1 MSEYCRDDFGLVEQ
15 ADDDFKMWQ
24 GLVGPHYTPSVSED
38 GTLSWT
44 NNGGLQNPPAK
55 NITGPEG
62 KGLQIS
68 GIVAEVSDLP
78 ETAESGTVYLVGT
91 ESPYEGYLFIDTWND
106 IGELAIGPQGPQGPQ
121 GEQGEPGEPGEP
133 GPAGPAGAKGDQG
146 DQGLPGETGPTG
158 PQGQTGPP
166 GIIVQT
172 TAPSTDE
179 KVWLDPDEDTSAVV
193 PEIYATTD
201 ADVYNMGDEY
211 LSAESVYDR
220 TLGKTQEEINS
231 DALPTALKSTE
242 ITVSSGWAVEEN
254 HVYKVGHMV
263 TGVLILKTTAEWSA
277 NNNNAVV
284 ELGSKFYPLLYH
296 MFPACVTE
304 GLWQNTAL
312 ATNVAYLSIIG
323 KLVCNWGSAIPSGRY
338 IKFAFCYATA

>member
-1 MSEYCRDDFGLVEQ
+1 MSNCCDRFVMIEGEDDSFET
-15 ADDDFKMWQ
+15 WQ
-24 GLVGPHYTPSVSED
+24 GLRGPYYTPHIDEN
-38 GTLSWT
+38 GNLTWT

-68 GIVAEVSDLP
+68 GIVAEVSELP

-106 IGELAIGPQGPQGPQ
+106 IGALAIGPQGPQGPQ

-133 GPAGPAGAKGDQG
+133 GPAGATGAQ
-146 DQGLPGETGPTG
+146 GPTG
-158 PQGQTGPP
+158 PQGAMGPP

-193 PEIYATTD
+193 PEIYATTTP
-201 ADVYNMGDEY
+201 DVYNMGDEY

-231 DALPTALKSTE
+231 GMQSKLATKLFSK
-242 ITVSSGWAVEEN
+242 
-254 HVYKVGHMV
+254 
-263 TGVLILKTTAEWSA
+263 TGVSVAAGSVSDYDFDITYNGYNYLAIAGWQLNGAGACTTVYA
-277 NNNNAVV
+277 NKIGTATVRIRIRNN
-284 ELGSKFYPLLYH
+284 
-296 MFPACVTE
+296 
-304 GLWQNTAL
+304 
-312 ATNVAYLSIIG
+312 
-323 KLVCNWGSAIPSGRY
+323 GSATSTPDSIDVVILY
-338 IKFAFCYATA
+338 EKA